1 LAKQNK
7 DFQKQI
13 EEMKSKGPRFVEVSR
28 DGEKCSNVEC
38 IMLLEA
44 KQKLEVANEE
54 MWSQI
59 ELLMVER
66 GEKGVSEMATSWIEE
81 M

>member
-1 LAKQNK
+1 
-7 DFQKQI
+7 
-13 EEMKSKGPRFVEVSR
+13 M
-28 DGEKCSNVEC
+28 
-38 IMLLEA
+38 MLLEA

-59 ELLMVER
+59 EMLMVER

-81 M
+81 MQTENKLLKREV